1 MSVAVRALK
10 RCDIVLTRS
19 SRTNRMGPSTA
30 APRSEA
36 QEKNGRAAAVTT
48 KLKLKEI
55 EQRVSKE
62 AALACIQWNFA
73 VRICNGC
80 NGNLWVGVYIVVH
93 LDFALKIEVL

>member
-1 MSVAVRALK
+1 
-10 RCDIVLTRS
+10 
-19 SRTNRMGPSTA
+19 MGPSTA
-30 APRSEA
+30 APKSEA

-80 NGNLWVGVYIVVH
+80 NGKLCLGVYMVVH